1 MLRNFSSWISMFFFK
16 HLLDKITYEI
26 NCFINCF
33 SKSLGCNTKNIFCY
47 SNSLLKCKRENILN
61 GKISRIRVGVIEKI
75 FFSKLKTNTCGRP
88 VLGCS
93 SEAGGEDGAGHRQG
107 GAGVGREAGGHGG
120 HTDHEAD
127 HHHGQASRQRHL
139 TGTAAAASY
148 LITVCVQK
156 TIKLGNYE

>member
-1 MLRNFSSWISMFFFK
+1 M
-16 HLLDKITYEI
+16 
-26 NCFINCF
+26 
-33 SKSLGCNTKNIFCY
+33 
-47 SNSLLKCKRENILN
+47 ENILN
-61 GKISRIRVGVIEKI
+61 GKIFRIRVGDIEKI